1 MQLRITD
8 DLAAE
13 LRRHPEV
20 SISKA
25 LNYLLTPKQRVIPD
39 SGITSVSLTP
49 EAIAAAGL
57 RCSGLSRNAFLNQ
70 LLVSYLK
77 EISPNYGPGPDFSI
91 PGGDHG
97 FK

>member
-1 MQLRITD
+1 MQLRITN

-25 LNYLLTPKQRVIPD
+25 LNYLLTPKQRAIPD

-49 EAIAAAGL
+49 EAIAAAEI
-57 RCSGLSRNAFLNQ
+57 RRRALSRNAYLNQ
-70 LLVSYLK
+70 LLISYLK
-77 EISPNYGPGPDFSI
+77 RIVSS
-91 PGGDHG
+91 
-97 FK
+97 